1 MRQVAALID
10 FDQSASHTGMAFSA
24 GGGAAFRIVNS
35 LWANVDAKY
44 FRLSR
49 DRNLMRLGGGISFKF

>member
-1 MRQVAALID
+1 
-10 FDQSASHTGMAFSA
+10 MAFSA
-24 GGGAAFRIVNS
+24 GGGAAIRLVSS

-49 DRNLMRLGGGISFKF
+49 DRNLMRLGGGVTLRF